1 MGRGG
6 KKLGIGGIFVPWY
19 GYIVYGIWVL
29 TLVPIIQV
37 GKLFVKP
44 HSPGHSPGDIIVN
57 LTYICY
63 YFIYLIV

>member
-1 MGRGG
+1 MGCGG
-6 KKLGIGGIFVPWY
+6 KGLGIRGVFVPWG
-19 GYIVYGIWVL
+19 GYIVYSTWVRN
-29 TLVPIIQV
+29 LVPTIRV